1 MAQTLSPPPPAPA
14 PTANTAL
21 FDLLARS
28 WTLEAPVSSIVM
40 DRAGKTAA
48 FVLADGRVALA
59 PLDEEESSISRLHIE
74 GDTGRSAIRPRKN
87 PPARPTLTPPLCEGA
102 PFLVPSAGLG
112 FIAGT
117 PAGEILR
124 VTPRGQTIP
133 LAKGG
138 EPLTALASD
147 GRGRLGLAHEG
158 SVRLVEEEGLA
169 KLRSLLTPGA
179 ARALAFAP
187 GPAGDG
193 SRLAIQLEGRLLLW
207 SPDGEV
213 EDLPLGG
220 VGPLAFSP
228 GGAWLAGA
236 DEAEGFW
243 LRRMADGASGRLGP
257 FRARPAALTFTAR
270 DREVFASGAFRAA
283 GWSLETPP
291 LEDPGLGALRSGRA
305 SLVLVER
312 VAAHPK
318 LHLLACGAADG
329 TVTLTRPGQADE
341 LTLRLGEGEAVGA
354 LAWSPCGLHLAIG
367 AGAGFAALATL
378 PPQMFK

>member
-1 MAQTLSPPPPAPA
+1 MSQTLSPPPPA

-28 WTLEAPVSSIVM
+28 WPLEAPVSSIAM

-48 FVLADGRVALA
+48 FVLADGRAALA
-59 PLDEEESSISRLHIE
+59 PLDEAESAISRLHIE

-87 PPARPTLTPPLCEGA
+87 PPARPTLTAPLCEGA

-112 FIAGT
+112 FIAAT

-133 LAKGG
+133 LGKAG
-138 EPLTALASD
+138 EPLTALAAD

-158 SVRLVEEEGLA
+158 QVRLVEEEGLA
-169 KLRSLLTPGA
+169 KIRHLLTPGA
-179 ARALAFAP
+179 AQALAFAP
-187 GPAGDG
+187 EASSDG
-193 SRLAIQLEGRLLLW
+193 SRLAIQLEKRLMLW
-207 SPDGEV
+207 APDGEV

-220 VGPLAFSP
+220 AGPLVFSP
-228 GGAWLAGA
+228 GGGWIAGSDA
-236 DEAEGFW
+236 DGFW
-243 LRRMADGASGRLGP
+243 LLRRADGAHGRLGP
-257 FRARPAALTFTAR
+257 FRARPAALTFTAQ

-283 GWSLETPP
+283 GWSLATPP

-305 SLVLVER
+305 ALVLVEQ

-329 TVTLTRPGQADE
+329 TVTLTRPGHADE
-341 LTLRLGEGEAVGA
+341 LTLRLGEGEAITA

-367 AGAGFAALATL
+367 AGSGFAALATL